1 MLSGSPPLI
10 RRSISALPEL
20 VLMRAKFRS
29 ARRRSR
35 ERGRTRTTGG
45 GGDGSLVFCFW
56 VYLLNSTTAFPCTIF
71 RQVNSDVQDGF
82 PILVLNENKRL
93 VLLSPLSPPKE
104 SPDSEVSPF
113 HGEKSYACS
122 DSEFPSGKWVH
133 VGCQVSND
141 LLRLH
146 IDGEVVDEKCL
157 SASKD
162 GETYPSPLRKI
173 SLVST
178 NGTDDGIVGYL
189 YSPKVLH
196 PSSSIEDHHKD
207 SPIHLAIDK
216 SSASDIEEGSDGIWS
231 IIGGKASCRRNFAL
245 DVVLLDAFGQIVN
258 KEMEV
263 VASLLYANSGSLVE
277 KTSDDEAPL
286 LTSYDGIEFDSY
298 EKPSKLLH
306 GRASFKLKISQL
318 SSKCDNRLFRVRF
331 NIPQAGNYPFLEA
344 FSNPIRCISRN
355 RNARTSSLIIW
366 KRPPSGILP
375 VKCTLSSKYESP
387 ELEHNTVREAKPSPS
402 SKRVRLGKGDY
413 SFQQLDDECNS
424 NIRSDFKAKDSFG
437 TSPDVILKNY
447 EAAEKRS
454 SDAECTK
461 MQNSNSKSMPSVGK
475 AVSESMT
482 FRYCLAASHER
493 AILLKEFAV
502 SASEE
507 EVLELANQVSLYTGC
522 SHHRNQIAVAKK
534 LIEEG
539 TKLWS
544 LISQNNSRVHW
555 DSAIYE
561 IEEYFMKIASCNTRT
576 LSQQDF
582 ELLRRISGCQDYL
595 MQENFERMWCWLY
608 PVALTLLRDS
618 VKAMWHSVSPRW
630 IEGFITKEEAE
641 TSLRSPK
648 GHQEPG
654 TFVLRFP
661 TSRSWPHPDAG
672 CLVVTYMG
680 NDYNL
685 RHKLLS
691 FDYICRSSRPLGD
704 LLLMEPG
711 LSRLGRAFR
720 SELSP

>member
-1 MLSGSPPLI
+1 MADGESTIDLSRYSSLGD
-10 RRSISALPEL
+10 
-20 VLMRAKFRS
+20 FRLDVE
-29 ARRRSR
+29 AEKEEEQ
-35 ERGRTRTTGG
+35 ERDEGEEGE
-45 GGDGSLVFCFW
+45 DGSLLFCFW
-56 VYLLNSTTAFPCTIF
+56 VFLLKSATFPCTIF
-71 RQVNSDVQDGF
+71 RQVNSDVKDGF
-82 PILVLNENKRL
+82 PILVLNGDKRL
-93 VLLSPLSPPKE
+93 TLLPPLPPQKE

-113 HGEKSYACS
+113 SSEKSYASS
-122 DSEFPSGKWVH
+122 DSDFPFGKWVH
-133 VGCQVSND
+133 VGCQVSSE

-146 IDGEVVDEKCL
+146 IDGEVVDEKTL

-162 GETYPSPLRKI
+162 GESNRLRKI

-178 NGTDDGIVGYL
+178 SGTDDGIEGYL

-196 PSSSIEDHHKD
+196 PSSSIEDHYKD
-207 SPIHLAIDK
+207 SPVHLAIDK

-231 IIGGKASCRRNFAL
+231 IVGGKASCRRNFAL
-245 DVVLLDAFGQIVN
+245 DVVLLDAFGQIVD

-318 SSKCDNRLFRVRF
+318 SSKCDNRLFHMRF
-331 NIPQAGNYPFLEA
+331 NIPRAGNYPFLEA
-344 FSNPIRCISRN
+344 FSNPIRCVSRN
-355 RNARTSSLIIW
+355 RNARTSLIIW
-366 KRPPSGILP
+366 KRPASGILP

-402 SKRVRLGKGDY
+402 SKRVRLGKADY

-437 TSPDVILKNY
+437 TRPDVILKNF
-447 EAAEKRS
+447 ETAEKLF
-454 SDAECTK
+454 SDSECTK
-461 MQNSNSKSMPSVGK
+461 MRNSNSKSMPSVGK
-475 AVSESMT
+475 AVPDSFT
-482 FRYCLAASHER
+482 FSYCLAGPHER
-493 AILLKEFAV
+493 ALLLKKFAA
-502 SASEE
+502 SASDE

-522 SHHRNQIAVAKK
+522 SHHWNQIAVAKK

-544 LISQNNSRVHW
+544 LLSQNNSHVPW
-555 DSAIYE
+555 ESAIYE

-595 MQENFERMWCWLY
+595 MQENFERIWCWLY
-608 PVALTLLRDS
+608 PVVLSLLRDS
-618 VKAMWHSVSPRW
+618 VRALWTSVSPRW

-641 TSLRSPK
+641 TSLRSPN

-680 NDYNL
+680 DDYNPH
-685 RHKLLS
+685 HKLLS
-691 FDYICRSSRPLGD
+691 LDYICRSSRPLGE

-720 SELSP
+720 SPLSS

>member
-1 MLSGSPPLI
+1 MADGESTIDLSRYSSLGD
-10 RRSISALPEL
+10 
-20 VLMRAKFRS
+20 FRLDVE
-29 ARRRSR
+29 AEKEEEH
-35 ERGRTRTTGG
+35 ERDEGEEGE
-45 GGDGSLVFCFW
+45 DGSLLFCFW
-56 VYLLNSTTAFPCTIF
+56 VFLLKSATFPCTIF
-71 RQVNSDVQDGF
+71 RQVNSDVKDGF
-82 PILVLNENKRL
+82 PILVLNGDKRL
-93 VLLSPLSPPKE
+93 TLLPPLPPQKE

-113 HGEKSYACS
+113 SSEKSYASS
-122 DSEFPSGKWVH
+122 DSEFPFGKWVH
-133 VGCQVSND
+133 VGCQVSSE

-146 IDGEVVDEKCL
+146 IDGEVVDEKTL

-162 GETYPSPLRKI
+162 GESNRLRKI

-178 NGTDDGIVGYL
+178 SRTDDGIEGYL

-196 PSSSIEDHHKD
+196 PSSSIEDHYKD
-207 SPIHLAIDK
+207 SPVHLAIDK

-231 IIGGKASCRRNFAL
+231 IVGGKASCRRNFAL
-245 DVVLLDAFGQIVN
+245 DVVLLDAFGQIVD

-318 SSKCDNRLFRVRF
+318 SSKCDNRLFHMRF
-331 NIPQAGNYPFLEA
+331 NIPRAGNYPFLEA
-344 FSNPIRCISRN
+344 FSNPIRCVSRN
-355 RNARTSSLIIW
+355 RNARTSLIIW
-366 KRPPSGILP
+366 KRPASGILP
-375 VKCTLSSKYESP
+375 
-387 ELEHNTVREAKPSPS
+387 
-402 SKRVRLGKGDY
+402 
-413 SFQQLDDECNS
+413 
-424 NIRSDFKAKDSFG
+424 AKDSFG
-437 TSPDVILKNY
+437 THPDVILKNF
-447 EAAEKRS
+447 ETAEKLF
-454 SDAECTK
+454 SDSECTK
-461 MQNSNSKSMPSVGK
+461 MRNSNSKSMPSVGK
-475 AVSESMT
+475 AVPDSFT
-482 FRYCLAASHER
+482 FSYCLAGPHER
-493 AILLKEFAV
+493 ALLLKKFAA
-502 SASEE
+502 SASDE

-522 SHHRNQIAVAKK
+522 SHHWNQIAVAKK

-544 LISQNNSRVHW
+544 LLSQNNNHVPW
-555 DSAIYE
+555 ESAIYE

-595 MQENFERMWCWLY
+595 MQENFERIWCWLY
-608 PVALTLLRDS
+608 PVVLSLLRDS
-618 VKAMWHSVSPRW
+618 VRALWTSVSPRW

-641 TSLRSPK
+641 TSLRSPN

-680 NDYNL
+680 DDYNPH
-685 RHKLLS
+685 HKLLS
-691 FDYICRSSRPLGD
+691 LDYICRSSRPLGE

-720 SELSP
+720 SPLSS